1 MKILVFSDSHRN
13 ISPMETAVAEERPDY
28 IFHLGDMERDAE
40 ELRGLFPNIP
50 VASVAGNCDF
60 GMGGERYLFFELR
73 GKKFFLTHGHF
84 YGVKLGLDRLIN
96 TALTAGADA
105 ALFGHTHSPYFACV
119 QEMMVINPG
128 TVGMGRR
135 TYGVLTLENG
145 TLRYEGK
152 DVS

>member
-13 ISPMETAVAEERPDY
+13 IAPMETAIAEEKPDY
-28 IFHLGDMERDAE
+28 IFHLGDLESDADE
-40 ELRGLFPNIP
+40 IRRLHPNLP

-84 YGVKLGLDRLIN
+84 YGVKLGLERLVN

-105 ALFGHTHSPYFACV
+105 ALFGHTHTPHFEEV
-119 QEMMVINPG
+119 QGMLLINPG

-135 TYGVLTLENG
+135 TYGVLTLENN

-152 DVS
+152 SV

>member
-13 ISPMETAVAEERPDY
+13 ISPMETAVLAEKPDY
-28 IFHLGDMERDAE
+28 IFHLGDLERDAE
-40 ELRGLFPNIP
+40 ELRRLFPNIP

-60 GMGGERYLFFELR
+60 GTAGERYLFFELR

-84 YGVKLGLDRLIN
+84 YGVKSGLDRLVN

-105 ALFGHTHSPYFACV
+105 ALFGHTHSPYFD
-119 QEMMVINPG
+119 EIRGMLVINPG

-135 TYGVLTLENG
+135 TYGVLTLINDV
-145 TLRYEGK
+145 LSYEGK
-152 DVS
+152 SVS